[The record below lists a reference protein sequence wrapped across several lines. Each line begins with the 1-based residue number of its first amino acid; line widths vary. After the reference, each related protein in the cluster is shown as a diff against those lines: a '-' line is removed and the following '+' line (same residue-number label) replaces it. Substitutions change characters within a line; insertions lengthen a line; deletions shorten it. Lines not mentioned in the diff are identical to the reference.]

1 MDYVVIVQGLT
12 KQFHNLVAVDHV
24 HLQVERGEIFG
35 LVGPDGAGKT
45 TTIRMLCGLLV
56 PSEGRATVAGCDV
69 VADPE
74 AVKQR
79 IGYMS
84 QRFSLYGDLT
94 VSENLDFFA
103 DIFRVSADFRTKRKA
118 ELLAFS
124 RLTEY
129 QNRRAEHLSGGM
141 KQKLALACT
150 LIHQPEVLFLD
161 EPTTGVDPVS
171 RREFWQILYDLLR
184 QGVTILV
191 STPYM
196 DEAERCSHVGFMSKG
211 RVLVT
216 GTPDELKSLLRKEV
230 LELRGRPRKVTQQV
244 ARQTDGVE
252 DVQIFGDTLHLIVID
267 AVSAQERLRAKLTE
281 AGVEVV
287 TLRQIKP
294 AMEDVFMSLSR

>member
-1 MDYVVIVQGLT
+1 
-12 KQFHNLVAVDHV
+12 
-24 HLQVERGEIFG
+24 
-35 LVGPDGAGKT
+35 
-45 TTIRMLCGLLV
+45 
-56 PSEGRATVAGCDV
+56 
-69 VADPE
+69 
-74 AVKQR
+74 VKQR